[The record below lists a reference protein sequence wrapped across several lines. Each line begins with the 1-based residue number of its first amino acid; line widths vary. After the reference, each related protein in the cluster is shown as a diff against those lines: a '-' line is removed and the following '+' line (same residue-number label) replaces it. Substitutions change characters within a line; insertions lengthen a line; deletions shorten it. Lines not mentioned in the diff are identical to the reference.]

1 MEPWFFFSVEFVALL
16 HLGHKFICKKFS
28 LQLTVW
34 TLNLKEVPSFCLHFF
49 AHVSGGDALHQM
61 KTENQN
67 LTQNLAVRAVHA
79 VEVKRK
85 SLEKGEGES
94 FS

>member
-16 HLGHKFICKKFS
+16 HLGHKFMCKKFI

-34 TLNLKEVPSFCLHFF
+34 TSSLKEVPSFCLHFF
-49 AHVSGGDALHQM
+49 AVSEGDALHQM
-61 KTENQN
+61 KTGNRN

-85 SLEKGEGES
+85 SPEKGEGES